1 MIKTTKKDASKI
13 TTENKATQTAQEEKV
28 KIEAEDL
35 TSGMFEIFFSLFFS
49 VYCAYFSCRLQKY
62 NERQFIKV
70 FILYDSDN
78 PSDNY
83 LQVLA
88 ERRRMVLLDT
98 LEENKKLYQRIEK
111 LEEENRIYKE
121 MLDETKTLIEVLQVM
136 LSTYCTDIILNI
148 SYYSKCSVLYILL
161 QEEIDDRNDI
171 NNSLDDS
178 TL

>member
-1 MIKTTKKDASKI
+1 MESVTDIGTIASKEKIRKPLQVLQPTATGKETLVGTNRILRSVQQPKRKIKRNMIKTTKKDASKI

-35 TSGMFEIFFSLFFS
+35 T
-49 VYCAYFSCRLQKY
+49 
-62 NERQFIKV
+62 
-70 FILYDSDN
+70 SDN

-121 MLDETKTLIEVLQVM
+121 MLDETKTLIEVLQ
-136 LSTYCTDIILNI
+136 
-148 SYYSKCSVLYILL
+148 
-161 QEEIDDRNDI
+161 EEIDDRNDI